1 MNKTD
6 KITEGQIQLDDE
18 ENYRP
23 LATPMV
29 EEASARV
36 ERLIT
41 ELHRKDHIDTMTR
54 KWLSQTTNAP
64 RIPEFYTL
72 TKIHKAKPVGRPII
86 SGCGA
91 PQNVYHHL

>member
-29 EEASARV
+29 EETSARV

-41 ELHRKDHIDTMTR
+41 ELHRNDHIGTMTR
-54 KWLSQTTNAP
+54 KCTAYP
-64 RIPEFYTL
+64 
-72 TKIHKAKPVGRPII
+72 
-86 SGCGA
+86 
-91 PQNVYHHL
+91 